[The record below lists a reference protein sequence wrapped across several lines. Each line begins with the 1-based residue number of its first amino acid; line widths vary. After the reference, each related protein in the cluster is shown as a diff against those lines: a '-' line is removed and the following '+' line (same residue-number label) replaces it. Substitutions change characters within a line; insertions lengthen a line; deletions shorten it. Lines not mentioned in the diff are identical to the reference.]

1 MDRFVENRSIFILKA
16 IRIIS
21 FTPPV
26 NKMIKSVINFIFP
39 FIICSSFVMAQVSAG
54 EAGANLTP
62 ELAAGKERANQ
73 ICSNCH
79 GLDGQA
85 ASGGNSAISPKITAQ
100 QKSYLIAK
108 LKDYKSGKIEHPQM
122 TFIAQMLSDQEID
135 NISEWY
141 SRIKMDSP
149 WFTEE
154 PASSLTAENKIDEN
168 LTPEVQAGKIKAGQI
183 CANCH
188 GLYGRAV
195 SGGNSAIVPNL
206 TAQQKGY
213 LIARLKD
220 YKSGKIEHPQ
230 MSLVAKMLTEQ
241 DIKNVS
247 AWYSGIEVTVF
258 DPNLGLS
265 N

>member
-1 MDRFVENRSIFILKA
+1 MKKNVFS
-16 IRIIS
+16 
-21 FTPPV
+21 
-26 NKMIKSVINFIFP
+26 FIFP
-39 FIICSSFVMAQVSAG
+39 FIICSSFVVAQVSAG
-54 EAGANLTP
+54 EAGVNLTP
-62 ELAAGKERANQ
+62 ELAAGKERANK

-85 ASGGNSAISPKITAQ
+85 AKGGNSAISPKFTAQ

-122 TFIAQMLSDQEID
+122 TLIAQMLSDQDID

-141 SRIKMDSP
+141 SRIKIDSP
-149 WFTEE
+149 WFSEE
-154 PASSLTAENKIDEN
+154 LASSVTAGNTIDEN
-168 LTPEVQAGKIKAGQI
+168 LTPEVQAGKIKATQI
-183 CANCH
+183 CSNCH

-195 SGGNSAIVPNL
+195 SGGNSVIVPNL
-206 TAQQKGY
+206 TAQQKEY
-213 LIARLKD
+213 LVARLKD

-247 AWYSGIEVTVF
+247 AWYSGIEITVF
-258 DPNLGLS
+258 DPNLGL
-265 N
+265 NN